1 MAVPARTSVRTA
13 ASLIAGPLLAGI
25 TLLLMPA
32 DPQLAPAAR
41 TAAVAVW
48 MAAWWLTEAVPLAVT
63 SLLPLALFPLAGIL
77 KANDV
82 AGLYMNDVVFLFVG
96 GFLVAL
102 AMEKWDLHRR
112 IALRTILFIGGGTR
126 RTLLGFMAATAFISM
141 WTSNTATAM
150 MMVPI
155 ASAVLLHY
163 DRVLEE
169 RSARRLAVAMLL
181 GVAYAASIGGMATLV
196 GTPPNLIFARMFA
209 IQFPSGPEITF
220 ATWMFFAAPLSAV
233 LLIAAWLMLVLMYV
247 PHRPHDSGT
256 HSMFRDALRELGP
269 LRREELIVSVT
280 FLVMVVL
287 WITRESLNFGTFSIP
302 GWSTLLPAPAFVGD
316 GTVAIT
322 LATLLFVVPARDA
335 TRRII
340 DWETARGLPWS
351 IVLLFGGGFALA
363 GAIGASGLDDWI
375 GLQLQGFA
383 NLPPFLTIV
392 VVCAVVIALSEFASN
407 TATAQMALPIL
418 AAAAVGLGRNPLY
431 FMVPATLA
439 ASCGFMMPVATP
451 PNSIV
456 FASGRIRIAQM
467 ARSGFLLNL
476 ISLFIISVWLFLA
489 GPAILG
495 GSPAELPS
503 WAVSSTITHP

>member
-1 MAVPARTSVRTA
+1 MSAPARFSVRAA
-13 ASLIAGPLLAGI
+13 ASLLAGPVLGI
-25 TLLLMPA
+25 VVLFLMPG
-32 DPQLAPAAR
+32 DPSLSLAAR
-41 TAAVAVW
+41 TAALAAWMAVW
-48 MAAWWLTEAVPLAVT
+48 WVTEVVPLAVT
-63 SLLPLALFPLAGIL
+63 SLLPLALFPLLGIL

-112 IALRTILFIGGGTR
+112 IALHTILLIGGGTR

-155 ASAVLLHY
+155 ASAVLVHY

-169 RSARRLAVAMLL
+169 KSALRLAVALLL

-209 IQFPSGPEITF
+209 IQFPNGPEISF
-220 ATWMFFAAPLSAV
+220 ATWMFFAAPLSVV
-233 LLIAAWLMLVLMYV
+233 LLLAAWIMLVLMYI
-247 PHRPHDSGT
+247 PRRQNTGGT
-256 HSMFRDALRELGP
+256 QAMFRDALRELGP
-269 LRREELIVSVT
+269 IRREELIVAVT
-280 FLVMVVL
+280 FVLMVLL
-287 WITRESLNFGTFSIP
+287 WMTRETLNFGAFSMP
-302 GWSTLLPAPAFVGD
+302 GWSHLLPEPSFVGD

-322 LATLLFVVPARDA
+322 LATLLFVIPARDA
-335 TRRII
+335 SRRIL
-340 DWETARGLPWS
+340 DWETSRRLPWS

-363 GAIGASGLDDWI
+363 GAIASSGLDDWI

-383 NLPPFLTIV
+383 GMPLFLTIV
-392 VVCAVVIALSEFASN
+392 LVCAVVIALSELASN

-418 AAAAVGLGRNPLY
+418 AAAAVGLGQNPLY

-467 ARSGFLLNL
+467 ARSGFLLN
-476 ISLFIISVWLFLA
+476 IVSLLVISV
-489 GPAILG
+489 
-495 GSPAELPS
+495 
-503 WAVSSTITHP
+503 

>member
-1 MAVPARTSVRTA
+1 MAVPARTSVRAT

-25 TLLLMPA
+25 TLLLMPS
-32 DPQLAPAAR
+32 DQQFAPAAR

-63 SLLPLALFPLAGIL
+63 SLLPLALFPLVGIL

-169 RSARRLAVAMLL
+169 RSAKRLAVAMLL

-209 IQFPSGPEITF
+209 IQFPNGPEITF
-220 ATWMFFAAPLSAV
+220 ATWMFFAAPLSVV
-233 LLIAAWLMLVLMYV
+233 LLLAAWLMLVLMYV
-247 PHRPHDSGT
+247 PHHPHTSGT
-256 HSMFRDALRELGP
+256 HSMFRDALRDLGP

-280 FLVMVVL
+280 FLVMVLL
-287 WITRESLNFGTFSIP
+287 WITRASLNFGAFSIP
-302 GWSTLLPAPAFVGD
+302 GWSTLLPEPAFVGD
-316 GTVAIT
+316 GTVAIM

-335 TRRII
+335 TRRIL

-363 GAIGASGLDDWI
+363 GAIAASGLDDWI

-392 VVCAVVIALSEFASN
+392 VICAVVIALSEFASN

-476 ISLFIISVWLFLA
+476 ISLVIISVWLFLA

-495 GSPAELPS
+495 GSPTELPS
-503 WAVSSTITHP
+503 WAVSSPTAQP